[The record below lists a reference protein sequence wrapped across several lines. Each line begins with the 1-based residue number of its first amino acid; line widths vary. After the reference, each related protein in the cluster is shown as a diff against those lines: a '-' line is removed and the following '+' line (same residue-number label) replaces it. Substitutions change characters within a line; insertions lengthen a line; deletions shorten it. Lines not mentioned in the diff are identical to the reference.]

1 MNLRAKAAMF
11 VDYGDIPTYLE
22 LGWMAEPPTHF
33 EYHNL
38 YGIVM
43 FWLCDCKPPYLRR
56 PTHE

>member
-33 EYHNL
+33 DYHNL
-38 YGIVM
+38 YGIIM

-56 PTHE
+56 HL